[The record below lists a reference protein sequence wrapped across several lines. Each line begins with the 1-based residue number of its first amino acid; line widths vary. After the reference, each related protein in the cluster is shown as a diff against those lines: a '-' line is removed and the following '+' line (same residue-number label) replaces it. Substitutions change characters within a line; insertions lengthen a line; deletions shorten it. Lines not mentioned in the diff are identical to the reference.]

1 MKRIEDLTK
10 TEKVAFLKDVS
21 SKKIDLK
28 ALQGKPP
35 LFLCTRYDVWIYM
48 SQPRTQAGIAITE
61 EAREAL
67 TLINEIIKNQ
77 QS

>member
-21 SKKIDLK
+21 ANKIDLK

-48 SQPRTQAGIAITE
+48 SQPCTQVGIAITE
-61 EAREAL
+61 EARETLAL
-67 TLINEIIKNQ
+67 LNEIIKQ

>member
-10 TEKVAFLKDVS
+10 SEKVAFLKDVATN
-21 SKKIDLK
+21 KIDVK
-28 ALQGKPP
+28 ALKGKPP
-35 LFLCTRYDVWIYM
+35 LFLSTRYDVWIYM
-48 SQPRTQAGIAITE
+48 SQPRTQVGIAITE

-67 TLINEIIKNQ
+67 AILNEIIKNQ

>member
-1 MKRIEDLTK
+1 MKRIEDLSK
-10 TEKVAFLKDVS
+10 SEKVAFLKDVA

-35 LFLCTRYDVWIYM
+35 LFLSTKFDVWIYI
-48 SQPRTQAGIAITE
+48 SQPRTQVGIAITE
-61 EAREAL
+61 EARESL

-77 QS
+77 S

>member
-21 SKKIDLK
+21 ANKIDLK

-35 LFLCTRYDVWIYM
+35 LFLCTKYDVWIYM
-48 SQPRTQAGIAITE
+48 SQPRTQVGIAITE
-61 EAREAL
+61 EARETLAL
-67 TLINEIIKNQ
+67 LNEIIKNQ

>member
-21 SKKIDLK
+21 AKRIDLK

-35 LFLCTRYDVWIYM
+35 LFLCTKFDVWVYM
-48 SQPRTQAGIAITE
+48 SQGPTQVGIAITE
-61 EAREAL
+61 EAREAVA
-67 TLINEIIKNQ
+67 LISDITKNQ

>member
-10 TEKVAFLKDVS
+10 TEKVAFLKDVAANR
-21 SKKIDLK
+21 IDLK

-35 LFLCTRYDVWIYM
+35 LFLCTKFDVWIYI
-48 SQPRTQAGIAITE
+48 SQPRTQVGIAISE
-61 EAREAL
+61 EARETI
-67 TLINEIIKNQ
+67 TLINEITKNQ